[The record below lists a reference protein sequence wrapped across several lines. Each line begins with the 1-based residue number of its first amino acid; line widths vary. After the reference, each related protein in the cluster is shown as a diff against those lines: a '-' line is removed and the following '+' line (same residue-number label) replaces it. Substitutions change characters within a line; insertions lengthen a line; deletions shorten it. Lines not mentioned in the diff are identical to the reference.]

1 MAGKSIPL
9 AHSTFPPKMR
19 SKRNKPRWILNG
31 DRSHPNLKLVDEF
44 RREMT
49 YDGNKRDINEME
61 KAHLEGDTFT
71 FEQAVFKIKECE
83 NMYYGDR
90 SHPRLMELDSLRCQV
105 TYNGWKKD
113 FKEAER
119 AHTEFE
125 HDYDFSRCIA
135 QMKRRQA
142 KHEGDRSHEDLQFL
156 DSLRLSYPGWE
167 DDVED
172 ANQDHYM
179 GYGLGSYGKFR
190 LTEKQ
195 KMYEG
200 DRSHPRLLS
209 RLIVVRIS

>member
-113 FKEAER
+113 FKR
-119 AHTEFE
+119 
-125 HDYDFSRCIA
+125 
-135 QMKRRQA
+135 
-142 KHEGDRSHEDLQFL
+142 G
-156 DSLRLSYPGWE
+156 
-167 DDVED
+167 
-172 ANQDHYM
+172 
-179 GYGLGSYGKFR
+179 
-190 LTEKQ
+190 
-195 KMYEG
+195 
-200 DRSHPRLLS
+200 
-209 RLIVVRIS
+209 